1 MTTLDWSPKNQ
12 LFREEPR
19 FAPKPPV
26 SGWHMSQISLTGTS
40 ADRSGTPKCRFP
52 GGESFDCCVLA
63 VPCNIVIPA
72 DEWRDCAPTI
82 VIGKV
87 IEETTARGMLLPEA
101 VNAAT

>member
-1 MTTLDWSPKNQ
+1 
-12 LFREEPR
+12 
-19 FAPKPPV
+19 
-26 SGWHMSQISLTGTS
+26 MSQISLTGTS

-72 DEWRDCAPTI
+72 DEWRDCALTI

-87 IEETTARGMLLPEA
+87 IEETTARGMLLPET
-101 VNAAT
+101 VNAATRALECTLRSSMRQSTTSNHSHG